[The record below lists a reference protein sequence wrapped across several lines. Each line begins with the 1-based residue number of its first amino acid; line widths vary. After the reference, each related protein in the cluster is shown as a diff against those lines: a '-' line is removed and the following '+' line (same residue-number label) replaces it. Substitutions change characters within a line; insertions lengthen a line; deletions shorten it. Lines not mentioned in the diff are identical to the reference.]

1 MLVKNVSLSPVYFV
15 ILVLAIVS
23 FEIASAFAV
32 AISAIILFSIACLR
46 AFFVAYELAASG
58 KSVLSIV
65 TETFPAD
72 IFTILLTS
80 IILLY

>member
-46 AFFVAYELAASG
+46 AFFVAYELAA
-58 KSVLSIV
+58 
-65 TETFPAD
+65 PRPH
-72 IFTILLTS
+72 
-80 IILLY
+80 